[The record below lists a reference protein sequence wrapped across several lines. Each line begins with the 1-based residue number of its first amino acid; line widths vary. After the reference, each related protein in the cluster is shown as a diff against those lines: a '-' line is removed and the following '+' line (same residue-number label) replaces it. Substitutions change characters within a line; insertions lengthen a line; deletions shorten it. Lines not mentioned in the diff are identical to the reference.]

1 MSAETKVYEDK
12 MDGAIRH
19 LTKELAA
26 IRAGRA
32 NPAVLDKVTVDYYG
46 TATPIN
52 QVAAI
57 AVSEARILTIT
68 PWDASL
74 MRPIEKAILTSDV
87 GINPTNDGRVMRL
100 VFPAPT
106 EERRKQ
112 LVKDAL
118 HLGEEGKIAV
128 RNIRRD
134 AMDKFKSMKKA
145 GDLTEDDQKDLEEKI
160 QKVTDKFTKEIDKIC
175 EAKTKEIM
183 EI

>member
-1 MSAETKVYEDK
+1 
-12 MDGAIRH
+12 
-19 LTKELAA
+19 
-26 IRAGRA
+26 
-32 NPAVLDKVTVDYYG
+32 
-46 TATPIN
+46 
-52 QVAAI
+52 
-57 AVSEARILTIT
+57 
-68 PWDASL
+68 